1 MWVMIDTETENEIT
15 DLYTHLSKEGSNQ
28 NGITKHILEF
38 KICRRN
44 RQIRINLGAKL
55 TKMTYAKAY
64 VIFCIILYCFF
75 SKSLFFLT
83 RFIKQ
88 KKLG

>member
-38 KICRRN
+38 KICRRD
-44 RQIRINLGAKL
+44 R
-55 TKMTYAKAY
+55 
-64 VIFCIILYCFF
+64 
-75 SKSLFFLT
+75 
-83 RFIKQ
+83 
-88 KKLG
+88 